1 MTPLQLEQVV
11 GAFVLA
17 AGVPRWCVADE
28 GTPTL
33 EQPYAAV
40 SIVSDEEDEGG
51 GPGDTL
57 IGASTGAVSYTG
69 HRAFRIQVD
78 VIGTASARTYA
89 QRMALLWRADSA
101 ARRAVVAAGVGP
113 STASAVRMLAGQRG
127 SAGLVQ
133 SASVDLLG
141 YYRLTLASDDEPAD
155 LVDAITLDLTGV
167 NGPDI
172 QATEYVTALLLDDGE
187 PLLLDDGEP
196 LMLGA

>member
-11 GAFVLA
+11 GAFTLA

-33 EQPYAAV
+33 EMPYAAV

-69 HRAFRIQVD
+69 LRAFRIQVD

-113 STASAVRMLAGQRG
+113 TTASAARMLAGQRG

-141 YYRLTLASDDEPAD
+141 SYRLTLASVDTQRA
-155 LVDAITLDLTGV
+155 LVTSITVDVDGIAA
-167 NGPDI
+167 PDVDF
-172 QATEYVTALLLDDGE
+172 TYPV
-187 PLLLDDGEP
+187 PP
-196 LMLGA
+196 P